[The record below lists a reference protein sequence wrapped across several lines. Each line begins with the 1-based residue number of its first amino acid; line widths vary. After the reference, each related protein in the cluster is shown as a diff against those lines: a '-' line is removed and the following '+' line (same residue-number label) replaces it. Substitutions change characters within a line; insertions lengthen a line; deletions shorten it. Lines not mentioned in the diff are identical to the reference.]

1 MNTATMKQNNMT
13 THQRMNSIALTLLL
27 ISQPLMADNKANP
40 QKLTP
45 AQQSTSTSTAD
56 TATKINSDTKAQK
69 NRHPR
74 QMQIYSIP
82 ELGIKVGAE
91 NQPPW
96 EVNISH
102 EGKQATFTAQSPE
115 NYYPP
120 TAMTFTAFPK
130 EKVATAQLPIIA
142 SSAIE
147 RASQNFG
154 LTEAQANTLI
164 KTPAQ
169 YGVLQGYES
178 NFHTQLQGTSMD
190 VKIFVGQ
197 AKGQYPVALSIYTLA
212 GKMPLLSEVIRR
224 SWDNL
229 AYL

>member
-1 MNTATMKQNNMT
+1 MKTVTIKQNKMT
-13 THQRMNSIALTLLL
+13 TSQLNNCIALTLLL
-27 ISQPLMADNKANP
+27 VSLPLMADNKANP
-40 QKLTP
+40 QKLNP
-45 AQQSTSTSTAD
+45 AQQSTSITSTD
-56 TATKINSDTKAQK
+56 TATTVNPDAKTPK

-96 EVNISH
+96 EVNITH
-102 EGKQATFTAQSPE
+102 AGKQATLTAQSPE

-224 SWDNL
+224 SWANL
-229 AYL
+229 SYL